1 MSDRINH
8 YLASAAGIGG
18 MREDSYGSDVSD
30 EDPRSDIQRLTT
42 LDVDSNSALASAV
55 RKNLQAD
62 YSETRADVQ
71 PGPLQRQIEQTAAE
85 RLRNQEARNNYVSP
99 IILPLQAS
107 GKVEQLALRRAAS
120 NQQVQA
126 SGKVEQLAL
135 RRAASNQQVQAKNKP
150 RDHLAGPQ
158 PPPRR
163 EQAQAHNF
171 SAAKLQHS
179 AIHRVQQQQ
188 QTPMP
193 LHASSQPTAQ
203 LMQSQHQA
211 QHVYFQHQAQM
222 SQQQQQQH
230 YRVRQAAQA
239 PTQAIYSG
247 QHHYHFHQP
256 VAVHTM
262 AARGHGHVIRYI

>member
-1 MSDRINH
+1 MDIGSDPDMSDRINH

-99 IILPLQAS
+99 IILPL
-107 GKVEQLALRRAAS
+107 
-120 NQQVQA
+120 QA